1 MKFAASFL
9 AAVTDGKWD
18 GAEVASNDVSIDSR
32 TLPKGAIYLALK
44 GERFDGHDFVPAAAL
59 AGAGAAIVAHDQLAR
74 VRTLVGRADYPL
86 LVVADTL
93 VALQQLGHAHR
104 ERLHKTV
111 FVAVAGSNG
120 KTTTKEMVASVLA
133 QRGRTYRTTGNLNN
147 HIGVPLSLLRVDET
161 HAYAVIETGMNHPG
175 ELLAL
180 GRILAPNHA
189 LITTIQPE
197 HMEGLGSLENV
208 ARAEGEIF
216 HTVKPNGTLIFPADE
231 PLALQVALPPRTDTK
246 TLGFGERSDA
256 GVRLTGYE
264 IGEHTR
270 ATYVCALGELEVR
283 LPQIGKH
290 NALNAGAAVAV
301 GVVLGLTV
309 EQIRHGLE
317 STPLVDRRLRIHHT
331 DKLLVLDDCYNANP
345 GSMGAALEV
354 LRVLGEGKRKIAVVG
369 DMLELGEHAPDAHRE
384 LGRDAVK
391 AGVTLLV
398 ALGNFAKLVTD
409 AAMAEGLSPEAVAYA
424 PASAPLLAW
433 LRPRLQQGDVVLVKG
448 SRGMKMERIVEALGV
463 KAEAG
468 H

>member
-1 MKFAASFL
+1 MKFAAEWL
-9 AAVTDGKWD
+9 AAVSGGTWD
-18 GAEVASNDVSIDSR
+18 GGEASSNDVSIDSR

-44 GERFDGHDFVPAAAL
+44 GERFDGHDFAAAGAL
-59 AGAGAAIVAHDQLAR
+59 AGAVGAVVAQDQLVR
-74 VRTLVGRADYPL
+74 VRALLGRADYPL
-86 LVVADTL
+86 LVVTDTL
-93 VALQQLGHAHR
+93 LALQQLGHAHR
-104 ERLHKTV
+104 ERLVKTV
-111 FVAVAGSNG
+111 FVAIAGSNG
-120 KTTTKEMVASVLA
+120 KTTTKEMVASELA

-147 HIGVPLSLLRVDET
+147 HIGVPLSLLRVDEA
-161 HAYAVIETGMNHPG
+161 HAFAVIETGMNHPG

-180 GRILAPNHA
+180 GRILTPDHA
-189 LITTIQPE
+189 MITTIQPE

-216 HTVKPNGTLIFPADE
+216 HTVKSGGTLIFPADE

-246 TLGFGERSDA
+246 TLGFGERPDA
-256 GVRLTGYE
+256 GVRLARYE

-270 ATYVCALGELEVR
+270 ATYACALGEIEVR

-290 NALNAGAAVAV
+290 NALNAAAAAAV
-301 GVVLGLTV
+301 GVVLGLSR
-309 EQIRHGLE
+309 EQIQHGLE
-317 STPLVDRRLRIHHT
+317 TTPLVDRRLRIHHT
-331 DKLLVLDDCYNANP
+331 EKWLVLDDCYNANP

-354 LRVLGEGKRKIAVVG
+354 LRVLGQGKRKIAVLG

-391 AGVTLLV
+391 AGADMIV

-409 AAMAEGLSPEAVAYA
+409 AALSEGFSPEAIAFA
-424 PASAPLLAW
+424 PAVAPLLAW
-433 LRPRLQQGDVVLVKG
+433 LKPRLQKGDVVLVKG

-463 KAEAG
+463 PSEGA